1 MSSHKIAIILPPREG
16 FSPNAFGAI
25 SLTVRDF
32 SMHSRFKQSSYTLG
46 IRSEGPAFDELHYE
60 ALPIKR
66 HWYEPNTRAY
76 LRAIR
81 KRLDLLE
88 PSLVEVHNRP
98 YMARKLAT
106 QTDVPVAL
114 FLHNNPQEMKAA
126 RTPAQRNKL
135 LQVCR
140 VIYCLSDY
148 VKMQFLDGI
157 TDNGRIHVIHAGLD
171 LPNHT
176 APKHPL
182 ILYVGRQTPNKGVL
196 EYAQALETVLPAFPA
211 WQGVIV
217 GGRRHE
223 VSEVLSDYEQAV
235 KGVMDNI
242 GERALM
248 CGFLPHEETMACFRD
263 AAIVV
268 VPSLWD
274 EPYGRTALEA
284 MAHGCAVVT
293 SGRGGLA
300 EIVGDAGILVK
311 DVTPESL
318 ASAIAGLIENP
329 ELLSELQNRAV
340 IRAQDFS
347 ITTCA
352 RRFDAVRERA
362 IQFSGRQHAA

>member
-25 SLTVRDF
+25 SLTIRDF
-32 SMHSRFKQSSYTLG
+32 SLHSRFKQNTYTLG
-46 IRSEGPAFDELHYE
+46 IRSEGPAFDDLHYE
-60 ALPIKR
+60 ALPIRR

-76 LRAIR
+76 LRAINE
-81 KRLDLLE
+81 RLALLE

-98 YMARKLAT
+98 YIALKLAK
-106 QTDVPVAL
+106 QGGFPVAL

-126 RTPAQRNKL
+126 RTPKQRSLL
-135 LQVCR
+135 LQQCR
-140 VIYCLSDY
+140 VIYCLSEY
-148 VKMQFLDGI
+148 VKMQFLDGV
-157 TDNGRIHVIHAGLD
+157 TDNGRIHVVHAGLN

-176 APKHPL
+176 APKHPF

-196 EYAQALETVLPAFPA
+196 EYAQALEIVLPKFPA

-223 VSEVLSDYEQAV
+223 VSETLSDYEQDI
-235 KGVMDNI
+235 KRVMDGI

-284 MAHGCAVVT
+284 MAHGCAVIT

-300 EIVGDAGILVK
+300 EIVGDTGILVK

-318 ASAIAGLIENP
+318 AEAITALIENP
-329 ELLSELQNRAV
+329 EQLSELQQRAV

-347 ITTCA
+347 ITTCT

-362 IQFSGRQHAA
+362 IQIPGRKHAA

>member
-1 MSSHKIAIILPPREG
+1 MTTPKIAIILPPREG
-16 FSPNAFGAI
+16 FSPSAFGAV
-25 SLTVRDF
+25 SLTIRDF
-32 SMHSRFKQSSYTLG
+32 SMHSRFKQQTYTLG
-46 IRSEGPAFDELHYE
+46 IRSEGPTFDDLHYE

-66 HWYEPNTRAY
+66 HWYETNTRAY

-81 KRLDLLE
+81 ERLELMN

-98 YMARKLAT
+98 HIAMRLTK
-106 QTDVPVAL
+106 QTPYPVAL
-114 FLHNNPQEMKAA
+114 FLHNNPQDMKAA
-126 RTPAQRNKL
+126 RTPKQRQAL
-135 LQVCR
+135 IQSCR
-140 VIYCLSDY
+140 IIYCISEY
-148 VKMQFLDGI
+148 IKMQFLDGI
-157 TDNGRIHVIHAGLD
+157 TDNGRVHVIHGGLD
-171 LPNHT
+171 LPNHA

-196 EYAQALETVLPAFPA
+196 EYARALKRVLAQHEA

-223 VSEVLSDYEQAV
+223 VSEILSPYEQEI
-235 KGVMDNI
+235 KSVMDSI

-248 CGFLPHEETMACFRD
+248 CGFLPQEETMACYRD

-300 EIVGDAGILVK
+300 EIVGDAGIMVK
-311 DVTPESL
+311 DVTPEGL
-318 ASAIAGLIENP
+318 AAAI
-329 ELLSELQNRAV
+329 SELIDFPERLSDLQQRAV

-347 ITTCA
+347 IATCT
-352 RRFDAVRERA
+352 RRLDSVRERI
-362 IQFSGRQHAA
+362 IQQMGRQHAA